1 MRNYPVM
8 ETEFGTPEANKPD
21 IDLRRICAAL
31 LHSAIFDYFDIGA
44 FMRTESE
51 LAGDKEIERIQWR
64 AQFWLFNDEDYV
76 FSFVWCC
83 QVLSLD
89 PDCFREAITLDAE
102 SILANCRK
110 NLPAY

>member
-1 MRNYPVM
+1 MRAYPIM
-8 ETEFGTPEANKPD
+8 ETEFSAPEANKPD
-21 IDLRRICAAL
+21 IDLRRICGAT

-44 FMRTESE
+44 FMRSESE
-51 LAGDKEIERIQWR
+51 MASDKEIERIRWR
-64 AQFWLFNDEDYV
+64 AQFWLFNDEDYE

-83 QVLSLD
+83 QVLDLN
-89 PDCFREAITLDAE
+89 PDFIREAITLDAE